1 MQGRELDEWLRSAVA
16 QGKLHSQ
23 GSFSLDTGAAARK
36 FGQYALTDSWQIVA
50 RLLRSAVLCAPAV
63 YLEVTKKRTQ
73 VTIPGFVSGVS
84 NLKSVFDQ
92 VLSSV
97 PEEREFSLAV
107 NSLVTGHCKDLTITR
122 SEPSRIALLKV
133 GQDRQVE
140 VAEAFDLIQTENF
153 TRIEWTESG
162 RPALD
167 KDLDRL
173 RQGFRYSRIPITL
186 NGQRLDIPFGRPRGP
201 GMWKH
206 LGAAKQI
213 LVKPSWFQPSTY
225 FWADHHALE
234 FRLYH
239 AQSIRNEV
247 GLATPGLASAR
258 LWAGQGQLESSC
270 FLALACCCD
279 PERPGQV
286 DWVYRGQCVDS
297 QLERFAPAGLHAV
310 VACEGLPFDVT
321 GERLI
326 EGPARAARLQ
336 LIRDWANCLDDFLQ
350 ERYPDSGNLAA
361 QRVLYDSKLR
371 DHPHQLPQTRRVV
384 ELLQRLRPR

>member
-1 MQGRELDEWLRSAVA
+1 MDEWLRSAVA

-50 RLLRSAVLCAPAV
+50 RLLRSAVLCAPSV
-63 YLEVTKKRTQ
+63 QLEVTKTRTQ
-73 VTIPGFVSGVS
+73 VSIPGFVSGVA

-107 NSLVTGHCKDLTITR
+107 NSLVADHCKELTITR
-122 SEPSRIALLKV
+122 GEPSRIALLKV
-133 GQDRQVE
+133 GQDRRVE

-153 TRIEWTESG
+153 TRIEWTEVG
-162 RPALD
+162 RRTLD
-167 KDLDRL
+167 KDLERL
-173 RQGFRYSRIPITL
+173 RQGFRYSRIPINL
-186 NGQRLDIPFGRPRGP
+186 NGEKLDIPFGRPRGP
-201 GMWKH
+201 GLWKH
-206 LGAAKQI
+206 LGAARQI

-225 FWADHHALE
+225 FWADHHAVE

-239 AQSIRNEV
+239 PQAIRNEV
-247 GLATPGLASAR
+247 GLATPGLASCR
-258 LWAGQGQLESSC
+258 LWAGQSGPEQSC
-270 FLALACCCD
+270 FLALACRCD

-297 QLERFAPAGLHAV
+297 QPERFAQPGLQAV

-336 LIRDWANCLDDFLQ
+336 LVRDWANCLHDFLC
-350 ERYPDSGNLAA
+350 ERYPNSGDLAA
-361 QRVLYDSKLR
+361 HRALYDSKLR
-371 DHPHQLPQTRRVV
+371 AYPQLLPQTRRVV
-384 ELLQRLRPR
+384 ELLQRLSP